1 MNSQGT
7 TSSSDESSAPIL
19 PEPAGFLR
27 RFWATFVDSLVVGLG
42 TAAIHYFVWMV
53 LLGIVLS
60 MATPPVLKG
69 VDLTPIIAQALIIVA
84 IFGLVGGILDCFF
97 VFVFPAL
104 IVWQFLTIPQ
114 LVAAAILEPTA
125 VMILSYGAI
134 SVMLLCSLLNW
145 FYHAFLEHHFGAT
158 LGKMLLGVRV
168 YNNDSSKLSF
178 LQASVRHYAKMLDG
192 AAILL
197 TIGIYLF
204 FCRKAQIHDWLSGTK
219 VCRG

>member
-1 MNSQGT
+1 MNSEDT
-7 TSSSDESSAPIL
+7 TNSDETSAPL
-19 PEPAGFLR
+19 PEPAGLMR
-27 RFWATFVDSLVVGLG
+27 RFWACFLDSLVVGLG

-84 IFGLVGGILDCFF
+84 IFGLIGGILDCFF

-125 VMILSYGAI
+125 VMVLSYGAM

-158 LGKMLLGVRV
+158 PGKMLLGVRV

-178 LQASVRHYAKMLDG
+178 LQASIRHYAKMLDG
-192 AAILL
+192 AAILI